1 MQAVPS
7 LLRCPVF
14 SSISRPASVLLGSKR
29 KIVSLMTNLTRPIR
43 TVAVATLFAV
53 AMLVLS
59 LPTLTVAQRGPES
72 DRAKTKRDA
81 GDASPKTRGKTVDK
95 STDRTSDKPTDK
107 ATRKP
112 TDKSTSKP
120 SDRKS
125 SSQGHGSR
133 FSKYRLTPDEVKHV
147 VELVEKDDPALANKL
162 RRVMSMAGR
171 RPLANPPSQTQP
183 KKTLP
188 VLKDDQ
194 VRAAIEIFRDR
205 DPRLGERMEAG
216 FKENPDRVRRMLA
229 AQWGRIE
236 RMIALK
242 KSDPSLYKA
251 QTKEIQA
258 SYKMYQLVGEI
269 RKAKDGQDTT
279 KLRENLR
286 RYVASHLESR
296 HRVRKLELERLKQ
309 RVAKLQKQVEDNEAK
324 MEKAV
329 DARVKDLIKSRSHGN
344 KTKTVKSDGK

>member
-1 MQAVPS
+1 
-7 LLRCPVF
+7 
-14 SSISRPASVLLGSKR
+14 
-29 KIVSLMTNLTRPIR
+29 MTNLTKPIR
-43 TVAVATLFAV
+43 TIASASLFVV
-53 AMLVLS
+53 AMLMFS
-59 LPTLTVAQRGPES
+59 MPTLVVAQRGPES
-72 DRAKTKRDA
+72 DRAKTKRDD
-81 GDASPKTRGKTVDK
+81 GDASLETRGKSVDKSVDRSADKTVDK
-95 STDRTSDKPTDK
+95 
-107 ATRKP
+107 AGRKP
-112 TDKSTSKP
+112 TDKSPNKA

-125 SSQGHGSR
+125 PSHGHGSR

-162 RRVMSMAGR
+162 RRVMSMVGR
-171 RPLANPPSQTQP
+171 RPITNPPSQTQP

-194 VRAAIEIFRDR
+194 IRSAIEIFRDR
-205 DPRLGERMEAG
+205 DPKLGERMEAG

-229 AQWGRIE
+229 SQWNRIE

-242 KSDPSLYKA
+242 KGDPSLYKA

-258 SYKMYQLVGEI
+258 SYKMYQVVGEI

-286 RYVASHLESR
+286 QHVASHLESR

-324 MEKAV
+324 MDKAV

-344 KTKTVKSDGK
+344 KPKSAKSDGN